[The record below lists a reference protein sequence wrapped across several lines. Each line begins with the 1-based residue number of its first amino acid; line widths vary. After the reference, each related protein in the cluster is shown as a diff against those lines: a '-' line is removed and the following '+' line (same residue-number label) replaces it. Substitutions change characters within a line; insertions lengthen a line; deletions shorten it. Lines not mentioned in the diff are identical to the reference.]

1 MRASFRPATTA
12 DEPTLLELMREFYRH
27 EGMAWDESAARA
39 ALHGVLADASRGG
52 AVLIEVDAALAGY
65 LVVCFGWS
73 LEFLGR
79 DAFVDELYVREG
91 FRGQGLGTH
100 ALEVAADLCRAH
112 GVRALHLEVERRN
125 TRAQEIYRKAGFVD
139 REYYLMTR
147 RLAPG
152 GGSGGDSES

>member
-27 EGMAWDESAARA
+27 EGMAWDERAARA
-39 ALHGVLADASRGG
+39 AL
-52 AVLIEVDAALAGY
+52 
-65 LVVCFGWS
+65 
-73 LEFLGR
+73 
-79 DAFVDELYVREG
+79 
-91 FRGQGLGTH
+91 
-100 ALEVAADLCRAH
+100 H

-139 REYYLMTR
+139 REHYLMTR

-152 GGSGGDSES
+152 GGSGGDSEP